1 MLAFQSVMGRSKA
14 GISHGPLAI
23 VGLAGIYDL
32 KLFRDTNKE
41 ISAYQEIVEGAFGE
55 DEATWDAV
63 SPAVVKGAVGVEG
76 GWTEGRWAILAYS
89 PEDSLVDAAQ
99 REAMNTFLKG
109 CWELQSEDKL
119 RCVALMRLE
128 GEHDECWEKGEGL
141 AEAIGYAIGKQLE
154 ITREGLE
161 GPEK

>member
-1 MLAFQSVMGRSKA
+1 MGRFKA

-141 AEAIGYAIGKQLE
+141 ADAIGYAIGKQLE